1 MGSWKHF
8 VIFGIQ
14 RSLLLHGPKICW
26 GCEATL
32 NVVFLIWK
40 IYITLKRR
48 KTLFKKKKKLLW
60 VADFPAAPG
69 HAGRLNDTSELSHRS
84 KMLPFM
90 LALSVTWFGCCG
102 VGVGAIENSVAS
114 EKRSRGH
121 GSGYNLEHH
130 LVRYMANILR
140 SVGRAA
146 QDPAR
151 YPLPLEMP
159 AGQGEQCFQGF
170 VQSVIPLSGATW
182 YKCFRKNWCW
192 SWTELQGPSRQGKP
206 MVFSMRAMQSDGNQ
220 VLDMLLTNSAPF
232 PWEHESYLTALSLR
246 FLFHKMKK

>member
-1 MGSWKHF
+1 MRG
-8 VIFGIQ
+8 
-14 RSLLLHGPKICW
+14 
-26 GCEATL
+26 
-32 NVVFLIWK
+32 N
-40 IYITLKRR
+40 LKRGISHLKDLYHPEKKENPFL
-48 KTLFKKKKKLLW
+48 KTKLLW
-60 VADFPAAPG
+60 AADFPGTRG

-84 KMLPFM
+84 KMFPFV
-90 LALSVTWFGCCG
+90 LAPSVTWFACCE

-114 EKRSRGH
+114 EKRSGGH
-121 GSGYNLEHH
+121 GSDYNPEHH
-130 LVRYMANILR
+130 LANILR
-140 SVGRAA
+140 SVCRAA

-151 YPLPLEMP
+151 CLLPLEMP

-206 MVFSMRAMQSDGNQ
+206 MVFSMRAMQWEAVKFWVCYS
-220 VLDMLLTNSAPF
+220 LTRQQ
-232 PWEHESYLTALSLR
+232 HLSYLTALSLR